1 VRRILFQ
8 QERFVDLNRQKK
20 RKLANATIAIF
31 ALGCASVFF
40 TVGTIGG
47 FNIAT
52 LVGVAI
58 LALFVFGGACG
69 AVYIVFILVTRGT
82 ALLKDHHRS
91 PLHGGE
97 WWRR

>member
-1 VRRILFQ
+1 M
-8 QERFVDLNRQKK
+8 DPNRQKK
-20 RKLANATIAIF
+20 WKLANAVIAIS

-40 TVGTIGG
+40 TVGIIGG

-58 LALFVFGGACG
+58 IALFVFGSVYTT
-69 AVYIVFILVTRGT
+69 VYIVFILVTRGT
-82 ALLKDHHRS
+82 ALLKDHNRS
-91 PLHGGE
+91 PLRGGE

>member
-1 VRRILFQ
+1 M
-8 QERFVDLNRQKK
+8 DLNRQNKV
-20 RKLANATIAIF
+20 KLANIAIAIS

-40 TVGTIGG
+40 TVGVIGG

-58 LALFVFGGACG
+58 RALFVFGSVCG
-69 AVYIVFILVTRGT
+69 AVYIVFISVTRGIS
-82 ALLKDHHRS
+82 LLNLKDNRL
-91 PLHGGE
+91 PLRGGE

>member
-1 VRRILFQ
+1 VGNLAGSKK
-8 QERFVDLNRQKK
+8 QE
-20 RKLANATIAIF
+20 KLAKAAIAIF

-40 TVGTIGG
+40 TVGMIGG

-58 LALFVFGGACG
+58 LALFVFGSVCG
-69 AVYIVFILVTRGT
+69 AVYILFISITHGI
-82 ALLKDHHRS
+82 ALLKDNRS
-91 PLHGGE
+91 PLRSGE

>member
-1 VRRILFQ
+1 
-8 QERFVDLNRQKK
+8 VDLNRQKNG
-20 RKLANATIAIF
+20 KLANAAIAIF
-31 ALGCASVFF
+31 ALGFASVFF
-40 TVGTIGG
+40 IVGMIGG

-58 LALFVFGGACG
+58 LALFVFGSVCG

-82 ALLKDHHRS
+82 ALLKENRS
-91 PLHGGE
+91 PMRGGE

>member
-1 VRRILFQ
+1 VGNLAGS
-8 QERFVDLNRQKK
+8 KK
-20 RKLANATIAIF
+20 QGKLANAAIAIF

-40 TVGTIGG
+40 TVGMIGG

-58 LALFVFGGACG
+58 LALFVFGSVCG
-69 AVYIVFILVTRGT
+69 AVYIVFTLATRGT
-82 ALLKDHHRS
+82 ALLKDHNRS
-91 PLHGGE
+91 PLRGGE

>member
-1 VRRILFQ
+1 VGNLAAT
-8 QERFVDLNRQKK
+8 KK
-20 RKLANATIAIF
+20 NARPANAAIAIV

-47 FNIAT
+47 FNIIT

-58 LALFVFGGACG
+58 FALLVFGSVCG
-69 AVYIVFILVTRGT
+69 AIYIVFISITHGI
-82 ALLKDHHRS
+82 ALLKDNNRS

>member
-1 VRRILFQ
+1 M
-8 QERFVDLNRQKK
+8 DLNKQKK
-20 RKLANATIAIF
+20 GKLASASIAIF
-31 ALGCASVFF
+31 ALGCAFVFF
-40 TVGTIGG
+40 TVGMIGG

-58 LALFVFGGACG
+58 FALFVLGSVCS

-82 ALLKDHHRS
+82 ALLKDHNGS
-91 PLHGGE
+91 PLRGGE

>member
-1 VRRILFQ
+1 MRSISVY
-8 QERFVDLNRQKK
+8 LNRQKK
-20 RKLANATIAIF
+20 GKPANAAIAIF

-40 TVGTIGG
+40 TVGIIGG

-58 LALFVFGGACG
+58 IALFVFGSVYTT
-69 AVYIVFILVTRGT
+69 VYIVFILVTRGT
-82 ALLKDHHRS
+82 ALLKDHNGSSLR
-91 PLHGGE
+91 GGE

>member
-1 VRRILFQ
+1 M
-8 QERFVDLNRQKK
+8 ENSVDLNKQRKG
-20 RKLANATIAIF
+20 KLANAAIAIF

-40 TVGTIGG
+40 AVGTIGG
-47 FNIAT
+47 FNIAA

-58 LALFVFGGACG
+58 LALLVFGSVCG
-69 AVYIVFILVTRGT
+69 AVYIVFISVNRGI
-82 ALLKDHHRS
+82 ALLRDNNRS